1 MTPGICANEEGRQV
15 RELKEKEGQN
25 WLMIGFVND
34 GWIEKLGQMGLEVG
48 VIVLYS
54 CLSIDCMCRVFA
66 EGGGYPLGCGYLIMW
81 SLKVMLAALLF
92 RDMVLFC

>member
-15 RELKEKEGQN
+15 RELKEKDGRN

-34 GWIEKLGQMGLEVG
+34 GWIEKLGQMGLKVG

-54 CLSIDCMCRVFA
+54 CSNRDCMCRGFTD
-66 EGGGYPLGCGYLIMW
+66 GCGSRL
-81 SLKVMLAALLF
+81 
-92 RDMVLFC
+92 RCGC